1 MKLSQKIRNW
11 GFKLRLKSNG
21 NLGITPFDE
30 LTEDQLSWIKE
41 NKPAIVDELVEE
53 RKEYESAKKNDAA
66 KGFAAREANAAPRV
80 SVGTILEQVIQSKV
94 PDSLLSLVPKATCG
108 CSDYIKKMN
117 KWGIDGCVQR
127 KREIVKHLVSQ
138 SEKMGAIASAV
149 PESFRRK
156 MAEKM
161 FDRAI
166 AIAVEKA
173 EDSSE

>member
-1 MKLSQKIRNW
+1 MSLSQKIRGW
-11 GFKLRLKSNG
+11 GFRLRLKSNG
-21 NLGITPFDE
+21 NLGITPFAD

-41 NKPAIVDELVEE
+41 NKPAIVDELVQEN
-53 RKEYESAKKNDAA
+53 KKKQLAKKKDAA
-66 KGFAAREANAAPRV
+66 KEVPAKEVNAGPRV
-80 SVGTILEQVIQSKV
+80 EVGTILEGVIQSKV

-117 KWGIDGCVQR
+117 RWGIDGCVQR

-138 SEKMGAIASAV
+138 SEKMVIAHAV

-156 MAEKM
+156 IAEKM

-166 AIAVEKA
+166 EIAVKQA
-173 EDSSE
+173 ETSSE

>member
-1 MKLSQKIRNW
+1 MKLSQKIRDW

-21 NLGITPFDE
+21 NLGIAPFGE

-53 RKEYESAKKNDAA
+53 RKQYESAKKNDAA

-80 SVGTILEQVIQSKV
+80 SVGTILEEVIQSKV

-149 PESFRRK
+149 PEAFRRK

-161 FDRAI
+161 FDRAMK
-166 AIAVEKA
+166 IAVEQA
-173 EDSSE
+173 EDNLE

>member
-1 MKLSQKIRNW
+1 
-11 GFKLRLKSNG
+11 
-21 NLGITPFDE
+21 
-30 LTEDQLSWIKE
+30 
-41 NKPAIVDELVEE
+41 
-53 RKEYESAKKNDAA
+53 
-66 KGFAAREANAAPRV
+66 
-80 SVGTILEQVIQSKV
+80 
-94 PDSLLSLVPKATCG
+94 
-108 CSDYIKKMN
+108 MN